1 MKSLL
6 LIEDDSSLGSTLA
19 ERLQREGYNVK
30 WVVTLQQAN
39 KVILENT
46 FDLIII
52 DIGLPDGSGLE
63 FATKLKEKV
72 NVPFIFV
79 TAMNSAEH
87 RLRGYEIGADEY
99 IPKPFHLKELLLR
112 ISRVL
117 GRTSNVGKILVAGI
131 EIDLNAMSISK
142 PDGTV
147 EYPTSRDFKILR
159 CLINA
164 TPSVVSR
171 EELIKLVIGDSSEDP
186 PTQRT
191 IDNSIVRLRQLFG
204 EGSQSFIRSV
214 RGVGYQWVGDK

>member
-6 LIEDDSSLGSTLA
+6 LIEDDTSLGSTLA